1 MTTTA
6 HTTDIEDFLEHLA
19 GELSAAD
26 TVRSYRSDL
35 AVFGLWFKQSTGEPL
50 TAAGVTRNDVQ
61 RFIAYQ
67 RTVAKTA
74 PATTN
79 RRLACLR
86 RFFTWAISLEL
97 RDSDPTA
104 GIRNVAAVPA
114 PPRSLERTRLNN
126 LIRTVEKSRKARD
139 EAIVKVLRYTGIR
152 VGELCAL
159 TRDDIY
165 MSERKGTLTVRQGKR
180 GKFRIVPLHNE
191 VRQALSAYDEV
202 RRKIEGADDH
212 VFISQR
218 TKRGITPRAVERL
231 VAKYARL
238 AGLEGVTPHVLRHSF
253 GKDALGAGMDVVTVA
268 ALLGHENL
276 KTTMIYARPS
286 EDELQVAIDRIGV
299 A

>member
-1 MTTTA
+1 MKTQA
-6 HTTDIEDFLEHLA
+6 HTTDIKAFLDHLA
-19 GELSAAD
+19 SENAAAD

-35 AVFGLWFKQSTGEPL
+35 AVFRLWFELSSGESL

-67 RTVAKTA
+67 RTVTKAA

-86 RFFTWAISLEL
+86 RFIAWAVDAGL
-97 RDSDPTA
+97 RESDPTV

-114 PPRSLERTRLNN
+114 PPRSLERTRLNA
-126 LIRTVEKSRKARD
+126 LIRSVEKHGKPRD
-139 EAIVKVLRYTGIR
+139 EAILKVLRYTGIR

-159 TRDDIY
+159 TRDDIH
-165 MSERKGTLTVRQGKR
+165 MSERKGTLIVRQGKR
-180 GKFRIVPLHNE
+180 GKFRIVPLHTE
-191 VRQALSAYDEV
+191 ARQALAAYIDEARPKV
-202 RRKIEGADDH
+202 SDDH

-218 TKRGITPRAVERL
+218 TRLGITPRAVERL
-231 VAKYARL
+231 VVKYARL
-238 AGLEGVTPHVLRHSF
+238 AGLEDVTPHVLRHSF

-276 KTTMIYARPS
+276 KTTMIYTRPS

>member
-1 MTTTA
+1 MTTRA
-6 HTTDIEDFLEHLA
+6 HATDIEAFLEHLA
-19 GELSAAD
+19 GELCAAD

-35 AVFGLWFKQSTGEPL
+35 AVFGLWFEQSTGERL
-50 TAAGVTRNDVQ
+50 TAAGITRNDVQ

-67 RTVAKTA
+67 RTVTKAA

-97 RDSDPTA
+97 RDNDPTA
-104 GIRNVAAVPA
+104 GLRNVAAVPA
-114 PPRSLERTRLNN
+114 PPRSLERTRLNA
-126 LIRTVEKSRKARD
+126 LIRAVEKNRKPRD

-159 TRDDIY
+159 MRDDIY

-180 GKFRIVPLHNE
+180 GKFRIVPLHGE
-191 VRQALSAYDEV
+191 VRQALLAYDEV

-218 TKRGITPRAVERL
+218 TRRGITPRAVERL
-231 VAKYARL
+231 VAKYAQL
-238 AGLEGVTPHVLRHSF
+238 AGLEDVTPHVLRHSF

-276 KTTMIYARPS
+276 KTTMIYTRPS